1 MYVTNYF
8 QTQIV
13 KVNNCFIHYLW
24 CVIDFQI
31 RKALVEITA
40 LPVYDVRL
48 IRDKL
53 TNTSRGFCF
62 VELGS
67 VEVHMTTCNILSTLD
82 MQLPYFLNQA
92 NEKILILLFVATATK
107 Q

>member
-1 MYVTNYF
+1 M
-8 QTQIV
+8 
-13 KVNNCFIHYLW
+13 
-24 CVIDFQI
+24 
-31 RKALVEITA
+31 EITA

-67 VEVHMTTCNILSTLD
+67 VEVNIKLS
-82 MQLPYFLNQA
+82 QNI
-92 NEKILILLFVATATK
+92 ILIRTPEISEL
-107 Q
+107 

>member
-1 MYVTNYF
+1 M
-8 QTQIV
+8 
-13 KVNNCFIHYLW
+13 
-24 CVIDFQI
+24 
-31 RKALVEITA
+31 EITA

-67 VEVHMTTCNILSTLD
+67 VEVNIKLS
-82 MQLPYFLNQA
+82 QNI
-92 NEKILILLFVATATK
+92 ILIRTPGISEL
-107 Q
+107 

>member
-1 MYVTNYF
+1 M
-8 QTQIV
+8 
-13 KVNNCFIHYLW
+13 
-24 CVIDFQI
+24 
-31 RKALVEITA
+31 EITA

-67 VEVHMTTCNILSTLD
+67 VEVNIKLS
-82 MQLPYFLNQA
+82 QNI
-92 NEKILILLFVATATK
+92 ILIRTPEISQYYKGHRKSYFQNHTK
-107 Q
+107 TLICFDLPGSKSITRDHQQHAFYY